1 MSETRQDAFKSSI
14 TKCPDGKYRVDYSYR
29 SPDGKRHRTC
39 KRGFKLQREATKW
52 QREEL
57 PKLIK
62 QLGQEKTLDEN
73 LTMEELITEYI
84 EYTKVRR
91 RASTVENKS
100 NIIQSKICPFFN
112 AKRV

>member
-62 QLGQEKTLDEN
+62 QLGQEKTLDEEQV
-73 LTMEELITEYI
+73 LLKISPISFRVKY
-84 EYTKVRR
+84 VRF
-91 RASTVENKS
+91 ST
-100 NIIQSKICPFFN
+100 QSGYMQSVKMMCESGRINCFL
-112 AKRV
+112 